1 MVDHVIK
8 SYEDFHKWVFDHFL
22 DHGSLFRGHANID
35 YLLMPSVGR
44 QLAKFVGDKK
54 TKQNLLDQERW
65 SFDIF
70 EKEAMAFVSGP
81 KPNRWEMLAL
91 AQHHGLPTRLL
102 DWTHNPMVAL
112 YFAVRDDQ
120 PANGVIYG
128 FGANMMPDLADA
140 EDPPQDPLS
149 ISQNWQFIS
158 HRISPR
164 IVAQESVFTAH
175 ADPTEIFSSP
185 FIYRAVIPAE
195 LKHNLR
201 IILHRY
207 GMTAKVIFPGLDG
220 IARTVSY
227 LKFGG
232 GS

>member
-128 FGANMMPDLADA
+128 FG
-140 EDPPQDPLS
+140 
-149 ISQNWQFIS
+149 
-158 HRISPR
+158 
-164 IVAQESVFTAH
+164 
-175 ADPTEIFSSP
+175 
-185 FIYRAVIPAE
+185 
-195 LKHNLR
+195 
-201 IILHRY
+201 
-207 GMTAKVIFPGLDG
+207 
-220 IARTVSY
+220 
-227 LKFGG
+227 
-232 GS
+232 